1 MANSAHD
8 PLRLIDRALA
18 SENEAWP
25 RAEQALLEANED
37 GVPLEAA
44 SSHPDPVGR
53 QMAQAAL
60 VSDADT
66 RGALDKATAYLDAAA
81 ARFARTPAGTPPIH
95 GIAANLSATF
105 GPRLASALALR
116 LVQQREMPHWRVM
129 STLAYLDRQRDPS
142 VVPSLVRFAAQATVP
157 VQQASAVRVLSG
169 FSGSAVAA
177 SVRAER
183 DRLAANGGSLPA
195 PLAALSGGAGS
206 SSSRA

>member
-81 ARFARTPAGTPPIH
+81 ARFAHSAVSMPA
-95 GIAANLSATF
+95 S
-105 GPRLASALALR
+105 
-116 LVQQREMPHWRVM
+116 
-129 STLAYLDRQRDPS
+129 RQRASMISPA
-142 VVPSLVRFAAQATVP
+142 R
-157 VQQASAVRVLSG
+157 QQLGR
-169 FSGSAVAA
+169 
-177 SVRAER
+177 
-183 DRLAANGGSLPA
+183 
-195 PLAALSGGAGS
+195 
-206 SSSRA
+206 